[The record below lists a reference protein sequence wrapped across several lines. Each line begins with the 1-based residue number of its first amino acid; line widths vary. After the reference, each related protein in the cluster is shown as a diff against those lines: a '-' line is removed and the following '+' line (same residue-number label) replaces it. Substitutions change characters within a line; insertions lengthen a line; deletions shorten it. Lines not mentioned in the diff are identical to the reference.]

1 MANQPS
7 AFRAI
12 AFSVLIL
19 LLGCT
24 QQQPQQQQSP
34 KSYSQLVAF
43 FHQWR
48 QFQSPKMKD
57 GVPDYSVA
65 AMKQQHAELAHWQ
78 KQLNAFDT
86 AGWPIKHQIDW
97 HLVRAEMNGL
107 DFDHRVLRP
116 WERDPAF
123 YLWFRTAPSDV
134 PAREGPNIFGTIEL
148 SAYPQPL
155 SEKDATEISQRLRQT
170 SALYK
175 QAKVNLTGNGRDLW
189 VLGTRSIRE
198 QSAELEAFAQAVAEK
213 HPDLAKAATE
223 SRDASNQFAAWLD
236 QQASAKNGPSGIGKE
251 KYDWYVRQVHLSPYT
266 WEGEKL
272 ILERELNRAHSA
284 LRFAEHRNRNLPP
297 LRKANT
303 PEEYQKRLH
312 DGVTEYMQFLD
323 KDEVMTVKPYME
335 PAMRAQIHEF
345 VATQNLR
352 GFFDEVDYRDPM
364 PMRAH
369 HYHWIEKAREIAEP
383 NESAIRRVPLLY
395 NIFDGRAEGLAT
407 AMEEWVMNAGLLAN
421 RPQAHELVYIMLAQR
436 SARGLGGLY
445 QHSQEMTFDQA
456 TKFASKW
463 VPWGLL
469 PADGS
474 TIQHEEHFYLQQPG
488 YGSSYVVGKVE
499 IDALIAEYARQRE
512 GKFKL
517 KEFMDE
523 FNQVGIIPVSLIYW
537 QMTGDKS
544 LLNRC
549 FEK

>member
-1 MANQPS
+1 MSKQKFPLFITIIGLS
-7 AFRAI
+7 AFLA
-12 AFSVLIL
+12 
-19 LLGCT
+19 GCS
-24 QQQPQQQQSP
+24 QPQKQDTP
-34 KSYSQLVAF
+34 KSYSQLVEF

-48 QFQSPKMKD
+48 QFQPPKITN
-57 GVPDYSVA
+57 GIPDYSVA
-65 AMKQQHAELAHWQ
+65 AMKQQQTALANWQ

-86 AGWPIKHQIDW
+86 TGWPIKHQVDW
-97 HLVRAEMNGL
+97 YLVLAEMNGL

-123 YLWFRTAPSDV
+123 YVWFRPQPSDV

-148 SAYPQPL
+148 SAYQQPF
-155 SEKDATEISQRLRQT
+155 SEKDADQIAQRLRLA
-170 SALYK
+170 SALYE
-175 QAKVNLTGNGRDLW
+175 QAKINLTGNGHDLW
-189 VLGTRSIRE
+189 VLGARSIRE
-198 QSAELEAFAQAVAEK
+198 QSSTLEAFANAVAEK
-213 HPDLAKAATE
+213 YPDLARAATE
-223 SRDASNQFAAWLD
+223 ARNASDKFADWLK
-236 QQASAKNGPSGIGKE
+236 QQAPGKTGPSGIGKE
-251 KYDWYVRQVHLSPYT
+251 NYDWYVRNVHLSPYT
-266 WEGEKL
+266 WQGEKL
-272 ILERELNRAHSA
+272 ILERELSRAHAA
-284 LRFAEHRNRNLPP
+284 LRFAEHRNRNLAP
-297 LRKANT
+297 LHKAST

-323 KDEVMTVKPYME
+323 KQEVMTVKPYME
-335 PAMRAQIHEF
+335 PAMRAQIQEF
-345 VATQNLR
+345 VASEGLR

-369 HYHWIEKAREIAEP
+369 HYHWIEKAREIEEP

-407 AMEEWVMNAGLLAN
+407 AMEELVMNAGLLAN
-421 RPQAHELVYIMLAQR
+421 RPQAPELVYIMLAQR

-445 QHSQEMTFDQA
+445 QHSGDMTFDEA

-469 PADGS
+469 PADGA
-474 TIQHEEHFYLQQPG
+474 TIQHEEQFYLEQPG

-499 IDALIAEYARQRE
+499 IDKLIAEYARQRE

-523 FNQVGIIPVSLIYW
+523 FNQMGIIPISLIHW
-537 QMTGDKS
+537 QMTGDQS